1 MSFQKDLLN
10 HQHLIDPRKYVEGEG
25 GDKVE
30 IPTRV
35 IISEWEV
42 APQFGIEHRYLLI
55 TTEYDTP
62 EGVEK
67 FEHKIKL
74 DDKTIIEYR
83 KSLTAEKRA
92 R

>member
-1 MSFQKDLLN
+1 MSFDKKLLN
-10 HQHLIDPRKYVEGEG
+10 EQHISDPKKYVDDKG
-25 GDKVE
+25 GVKVE

-42 APQFGIEHRYLLI
+42 SPQFGIEHRYLLI

-62 EGVEK
+62 EGIHK
-67 FEHKIKL
+67 NEHKIKL

-83 KSLTAEKRA
+83 KSLTAAKRA